1 MISFPNLLKSGI
13 LMIGATLLLY
23 GNKEANIDHSPPR
36 LQPET
41 ETKPTQLY
49 PQEYP
54 TVKLTVAEK
63 AQPEPAPI
71 ARETTSG
78 PGPVVQKPPLI
89 DLTKVP
95 SRTRTVSNPFK
106 SDGHP
111 LTSDGQP
118 LE

>member
-1 MISFPNLLKSGI
+1 
-13 LMIGATLLLY
+13 MIGATLLLY
-23 GNKEANIDHSPPR
+23 GNKDANLDHSPPR
-36 LQPET
+36 LQ
-41 ETKPTQLY
+41 TKPTQLY

-63 AQPEPAPI
+63 AQPIAQPA
-71 ARETTSG
+71 RQTTAG

-111 LTSDGQP
+111 LTSDGRP

>member
-1 MISFPNLLKSGI
+1 
-13 LMIGATLLLY
+13 MIGATLLLY
-23 GNKEANIDHSPPR
+23 GNKDANLDHSPPR

-41 ETKPTQLY
+41 ETTPTQ
-49 PQEYP
+49 QQYP

-63 AQPEPAPI
+63 AQPAPI
-71 ARETTSG
+71 AQPQTTSG

-111 LTSDGQP
+111 LTSDGKP

>member
-1 MISFPNLLKSGI
+1 
-13 LMIGATLLLY
+13 MIGATLLLY
-23 GNKEANIDHSPPR
+23 GNKDANLDHSPPR

-71 ARETTSG
+71 AQRASDNRGT
-78 PGPVVQKPPLI
+78 
-89 DLTKVP
+89 
-95 SRTRTVSNPFK
+95 RTRRPKAATHRPDKGAFKNPNRVK
-106 SDGHP
+106 SV
-111 LTSDGQP
+111 
-118 LE
+118 

>member
-1 MISFPNLLKSGI
+1 
-13 LMIGATLLLY
+13 MIGATLLLY
-23 GNKEANIDHSPPR
+23 GNKDANLDHSPPR

-63 AQPEPAPI
+63 AQPIAQPARQTV
-71 ARETTSG
+71 AG
-78 PGPVVQKPPLI
+78 PGIHVEKPSVI
-89 DLTKVP
+89 DLTKAP

-111 LTSDGQP
+111 LTSDGRP

>member
-1 MISFPNLLKSGI
+1 
-13 LMIGATLLLY
+13 MIGATLLLY
-23 GNKEANIDHSPPR
+23 GNKDANLDHSPPR

-63 AQPEPAPI
+63 PQPAPI
-71 ARETTSG
+71 AQPPTTSG
-78 PGPVVQKPPLI
+78 PGPGVQKPPLI

-111 LTSDGQP
+111 LTSDGRP